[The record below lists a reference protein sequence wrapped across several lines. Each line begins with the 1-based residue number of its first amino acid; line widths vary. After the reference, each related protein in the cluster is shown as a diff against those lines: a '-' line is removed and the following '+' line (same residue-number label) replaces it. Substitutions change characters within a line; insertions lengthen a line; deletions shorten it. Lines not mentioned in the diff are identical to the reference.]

1 MLDVVYLALMVAFFV
16 LALAYTRACNR
27 GIGAE

>member
-1 MLDVVYLALMVAFFV
+1 LDVVYLALMVAFFV
-16 LALAYTRACNR
+16 LALAYSRACNR